1 MGAAFKWWL
10 GMSQV
15 RKENLKQESKQTMN
29 PDFTNDF
36 VMQTNRELENLNV
49 RLKNIEHIIT
59 QIETMTVAIERLATN
74 MEHMVAEQNEQ
85 GERLQKLELKDGQMW
100 QKVLSY
106 TITAIVS
113 IALGFIARSIGIQ

>member
-1 MGAAFKWWL
+1 
-10 GMSQV
+10 
-15 RKENLKQESKQTMN
+15 MN

-59 QIETMTVAIERLATN
+59 QIETMTTAIERLATN

-85 GERLQKLELKDGQMW
+85 GERLRELESKDGQMW

-106 TITAIVS
+106 TITALVS